1 MILCNRLLSP
11 FFYFV
16 IRTKMSHGSDL
27 RRRGQQQ
34 QQDEGGNEKR
44 EERQPLEWKQG
55 GDGGGGGGG
64 GNGNGGDGGE
74 GASPKNDDTEETK
87 KVQCVCVYHRSL
99 LCNVRGQ
106 TEIFV
111 GYI

>member
-1 MILCNRLLSP
+1 
-11 FFYFV
+11 
-16 IRTKMSHGSDL
+16 MSHDSDL

-74 GASPKNDDTEETK
+74 GASTKNDDTEETK

-99 LCNVRGQ
+99 LCNVHTRSDRQ
-106 TEIFV
+106 KFNWRFLLITSEIENRNATYV
-111 GYI
+111 P